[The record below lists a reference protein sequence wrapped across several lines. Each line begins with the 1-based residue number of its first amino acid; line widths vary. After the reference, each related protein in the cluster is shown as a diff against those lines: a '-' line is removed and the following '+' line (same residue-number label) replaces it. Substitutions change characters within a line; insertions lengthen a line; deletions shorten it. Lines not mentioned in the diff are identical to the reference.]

1 MEQKSI
7 YKKILTILNEVE
19 FIGKDRKNVQQGYNF
34 RGIDDMYNALH
45 LTFAKNGVFIT
56 SEVSNTKREERPSK
70 SGGLLIWTIVDVK
83 FTFYTEDGSSVQST
97 MIGEAMDNGD
107 KGCNKAMSA
116 ALKYALMQMFL
127 IPTQELKDPEND
139 THDLKDPKLVVKEE
153 ALDLIEKCKDVEDL
167 KQLKEMYKDLFA
179 KDSEVKA
186 AGKKK
191 FDAINIQSKQ
201 FAQ

>member
-1 MEQKSI
+1 MEQKDI
-7 YKKILTILNEVE
+7 YKKIITILNEVE

-139 THDLKDPKLVVKEE
+139 TPELKDPKLVIKEE
-153 ALDLIEKCKDVEDL
+153 ALDLIDKCKDVEDL

-179 KDSEVKA
+179 KDSDVKA

-191 FDAINIQSKQ
+191 FDSINIKQ
-201 FAQ
+201 PA